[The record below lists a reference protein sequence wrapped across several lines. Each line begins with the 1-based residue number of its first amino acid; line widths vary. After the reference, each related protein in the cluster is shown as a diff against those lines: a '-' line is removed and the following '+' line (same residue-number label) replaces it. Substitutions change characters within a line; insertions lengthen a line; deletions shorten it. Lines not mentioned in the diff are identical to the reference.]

1 MLAVFKRELQS
12 YFYSAIGYVFMGC
25 FLVIAGIFFA
35 FGNVLSAS
43 SSVGTL
49 FSNVSFIFILIVPI
63 LTMRLMSDERRSK
76 SDQLLLTSPL
86 SLWSIVCGKFL
97 AACAVF
103 FLTLVCTGLYVIILS
118 AYGNVSAI
126 EVFVNYLGFFLMGYL
141 LGHYS
146 PGRRMR
152 AVIYCGGVIG
162 YLWGVL
168 GNLWTSSPKQV
179 PLPFNG
185 GYSLNHYL
193 CAAAL
198 FLLCKTV
205 CTHHERDL
213 RPLEKMLASAS
224 NLVFG
229 VYWIHVLIL
238 DSIADL
244 LGGSVSVIQLLSLEI
259 SLTVVISFCAAML
272 IAKIPFLKKI
282 LI

>member
-118 AYGNVSAI
+118 TYGNVSAI
-126 EVFVNYLGFFLMGYL
+126 EVFVNYLGFFLMG
-141 LGHYS
+141 
-146 PGRRMR
+146 
-152 AVIYCGGVIG
+152 C
-162 YLWGVL
+162 
-168 GNLWTSSPKQV
+168 
-179 PLPFNG
+179 
-185 GYSLNHYL
+185 
-193 CAAAL
+193 C
-198 FLLCKTV
+198 
-205 CTHHERDL
+205 
-213 RPLEKMLASAS
+213 
-224 NLVFG
+224 
-229 VYWIHVLIL
+229 
-238 DSIADL
+238 
-244 LGGSVSVIQLLSLEI
+244 
-259 SLTVVISFCAAML
+259 L
-272 IAKIPFLKKI
+272 IAVGLDRKSVV
-282 LI
+282 